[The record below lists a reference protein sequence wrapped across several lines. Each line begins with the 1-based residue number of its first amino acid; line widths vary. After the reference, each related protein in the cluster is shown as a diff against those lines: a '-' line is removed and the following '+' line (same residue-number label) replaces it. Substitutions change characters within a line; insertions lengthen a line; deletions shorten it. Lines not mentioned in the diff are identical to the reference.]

1 MADRLGA
8 EQTLKNDPTSRDI
21 RVSRFFSGWSCR
33 AGMADCRAKN
43 RVSRPLRKFLRRSLD
58 NVERSVMSQ
67 TANSQPPQIKSRI
80 GAILRAT
87 SGNFLEQFDF
97 FLFGFYAS
105 YIAKAFFPSENETA
119 ALLNT
124 FGVFWLGALMRPV
137 GAIVLGAYID
147 RIGRRLGLIVTLAIM
162 AAGTVIIT
170 ICPTY
175 ASIGVA
181 APVIVLIGRL
191 LQGFSAGVELGGVS
205 VYLSEIATPGNKG
218 FYTSF
223 QSSSQQ
229 VAIFVAAIIGYALNE
244 LVTGDS
250 FAFLAG
256 IEFAKWRIPFF
267 IGCLIIP
274 FIFFLRRTLE
284 ETPEFLAMKKHPSTS
299 EVFSSA
305 AVTGKIIVLGMMMAV
320 LTTTT
325 FYFVTVYTP
334 TFGKSVL
341 KLSSQD
347 ALLVTLLVAVT
358 NFIWNPVG
366 GAVSYRLGRKPV
378 LLAIACLS
386 LVTAYP
392 ALHWLVAAPTF
403 GKMLAVE
410 MMFSF
415 YFGVYSGTML
425 GALVEVV
432 PAHVRTTC
440 FSLAFALAAGL
451 FGTFT
456 PFASTWLIDHTGDKA
471 SPGFWLMCAATLGIV
486 AALVIYRGGKTIAT
500 RDVVPA

>member
-8 EQTLKNDPTSRDI
+8 EQTLKNDPTSGDI
-21 RVSRFFSGWSCR
+21 GVSRFFSGWSCR

-67 TANSQPPQIKSRI
+67 TANSRPPQIKSRV

-87 SGNFLEQFDF
+87 SGNFFEQFAF

-162 AAGTVIIT
+162 AVGTVFIAVT
-170 ICPTY
+170 PSY
-175 ASIGVA
+175 AAIGLA
-181 APVIVLIGRL
+181 APIIVLIGRL

-229 VAIFVAAIIGYALNE
+229 VAIFVAAIIGYVLNE
-244 LVTGDS
+244 SMPAATIAAWG
-250 FAFLAG
+250 
-256 IEFAKWRIPFF
+256 WRIPFF
-267 IGCLIIP
+267 VGCLIIP
-274 FIFFLRRTLE
+274 FIFVLRRTLE
-284 ETPEFLAMKKHPSTS
+284 ETPAFLAMKKHPTTS
-299 EVFSSA
+299 EVFASA
-305 AVTGKIIVLGMMMAV
+305 AINWKIILLGMMLAAM
-320 LTTTT
+320 TTVT

-334 TFGKSVL
+334 TFGKTVL
-341 KLSSQD
+341 KLSTRDS
-347 ALLVTLLVAVT
+347 LLVTLMAAVT

-366 GAVSYRLGRKPV
+366 GALSDRIGRKPV
-378 LLAIACLS
+378 LLAIAGLS
-386 LVTAYP
+386 FLTAYP
-392 ALHWLVAAPTF
+392 ALLWLTAAPTF
-403 GKMLAVE
+403 GKLLAVG
-410 MMFSF
+410 MMFSL

-425 GALVEVV
+425 GALVEIV

-440 FSLAFALAAGL
+440 FSLAFALAAAL

-456 PFASTWLIDHTGDKA
+456 PFAATTLIAMSGDKA
-471 SPGFWLMCAATLGIV
+471 SPGFWLMCAAASGFIAALAIYRSGAV
-486 AALVIYRGGKTIAT
+486 AAREAVA
-500 RDVVPA
+500 AQQA

>member
-1 MADRLGA
+1 MAGPA
-8 EQTLKNDPTSRDI
+8 ASTN
-21 RVSRFFSGWSCR
+21 
-33 AGMADCRAKN
+33 
-43 RVSRPLRKFLRRSLD
+43 
-58 NVERSVMSQ
+58 
-67 TANSQPPQIKSRI
+67 PPEIKSRI

-97 FLFGFYAS
+97 FLFGFYAAA
-105 YIAKAFFPSENETA
+105 IGKAFFPSSNETA
-119 ALLNT
+119 SLLNT
-124 FGVFWLGALMRPV
+124 FGMFWLGALMRPV

-147 RIGRRLGLIVTLAIM
+147 RIGRRKGLIVTLGIM
-162 AAGTVIIT
+162 AIGTVIIA
-170 ICPTY
+170 ICPAY
-175 ASIGVA
+175 ATIGIA
-181 APVIVLIGRL
+181 APIIGLLGRL

-205 VYLSEIATPGNKG
+205 VYLAEISTPGNRG

-229 VAIFVAAIIGYALNE
+229 VAIFVASIIGYILNQAMPPAM
-244 LVTGDS
+244 VADWG
-250 FAFLAG
+250 
-256 IEFAKWRIPFF
+256 WRIPFF
-267 IGCLIIP
+267 VGCLIIP
-274 FIFFLRRTLE
+274 LIFFLRRSLQ
-284 ETPEFLAMKKHPSTS
+284 ETPAFLAMKKHPKAN
-299 EVFSSA
+299 EVFASA
-305 AVTGKIIVLGMMMAV
+305 LANWRIVILGMMIAV

-341 KLSSQD
+341 KLSTQD

-358 NFIWNPVG
+358 NFFWNPVG
-366 GAVSYRLGRKPV
+366 GALSDRVGRKPV
-378 LLAIACLS
+378 LLTIACLS

-392 ALHWLVAAPTF
+392 ALHWRVAPPTF
-403 GKMLAVE
+403 GKLLAVE

-425 GALVEVV
+425 GALVEIV

-456 PFASTWLIDHTGDKA
+456 PFASTWLIEHTGDKA
-471 SPGFWLMCAATLGIV
+471 SPGYWLMCAATLGIV

-500 RDVVPA
+500 REAVPA

>member
-1 MADRLGA
+1 
-8 EQTLKNDPTSRDI
+8 
-21 RVSRFFSGWSCR
+21 
-33 AGMADCRAKN
+33 
-43 RVSRPLRKFLRRSLD
+43 
-58 NVERSVMSQ
+58 MSQ
-67 TANSQPPQIKSRI
+67 TTTQPPVIKSRL

-97 FLFGFYAS
+97 FLFGFYAPI
-105 YIAKAFFPSENETA
+105 IAKAFFPSQDETA
-119 ALLNT
+119 ALLNA

-137 GAIVLGAYID
+137 GAIVLGSYVD
-147 RIGRRLGLIVTLAIM
+147 RIGRRKGLIVTLGIM
-162 AAGTVIIT
+162 AAGTVIIA
-170 ICPTY
+170 ICPAY
-175 ASIGVA
+175 ATIGIA
-181 APVIVLIGRL
+181 APIIVLLGRL

-205 VYLSEIATPGNKG
+205 VYLAEISTPGNRG

-229 VAIFVAAIIGYALNE
+229 VAIFVASIIGYILNQAMPPAM
-244 LVTGDS
+244 VADWG
-250 FAFLAG
+250 
-256 IEFAKWRIPFF
+256 WRIPFF

-274 FIFFLRRTLE
+274 LIFFLRRTLE
-284 ETPEFLAMKKHPSTS
+284 ETPAFLAMKKHPTAS

-305 AVTGKIIVLGMMMAV
+305 LDNWRIVLLGMMIAV

-334 TFGKSVL
+334 TFGKNVL
-341 KLSSQD
+341 KLTTAD

-366 GAVSYRLGRKPV
+366 GALSDRIGRKPV
-378 LLAIACLS
+378 LLAIAGLS

-392 ALHWLVAAPTF
+392 ALHWLVESPTF

-425 GALVEVV
+425 GCLVEIV

-440 FSLAFALAAGL
+440 FSLAFALAAAL

-456 PFASTWLIDHTGDKA
+456 PFASTWLIEHTGNKA
-471 SPGFWLMCAATLGIV
+471 SPGFWLMFAAVLGIV
-486 AALVIYRGGKTIAT
+486 AALTVYRGGRQAVAAREPVTA
-500 RDVVPA
+500 

>member
-1 MADRLGA
+1 
-8 EQTLKNDPTSRDI
+8 
-21 RVSRFFSGWSCR
+21 
-33 AGMADCRAKN
+33 
-43 RVSRPLRKFLRRSLD
+43 
-58 NVERSVMSQ
+58 MSQ
-67 TANSQPPQIKSRI
+67 AASQQIPQLKSRI

-105 YIAKAFFPSENETA
+105 AIAKAFFPSTDETA
-119 ALLNT
+119 SLLNT

-147 RIGRRLGLIVTLAIM
+147 RIGRRQGLIVTLAIM
-162 AAGTVIIT
+162 AAGTVVIAF
-170 ICPTY
+170 CPTY

-181 APVIVLIGRL
+181 APVIVLLGRL

-229 VAIFVAAIIGYALNE
+229 VAIFVAAILGYLLSESMDAAT
-244 LVTGDS
+244 VTAWG
-250 FAFLAG
+250 
-256 IEFAKWRIPFF
+256 WRIPFF

-274 FIFFLRRTLE
+274 LIFFLRRTLE
-284 ETPEFLAMKKHPSTS
+284 ETPEFLAMKKHPSAS
-299 EVFSSA
+299 EVFASA
-305 AVTGKIIVLGMMMAV
+305 MANWRIVILGMMIAI

-334 TFGKSVL
+334 TFGKQVL
-341 KLSSQD
+341 KLSGAD
-347 ALLVTLLVAVT
+347 ALMVTVLVAVG

-366 GAVSYRLGRKPV
+366 GALSDRIGRKPV
-378 LLAIACLS
+378 LLTIAALS

-392 ALHWLVAAPTF
+392 ALHWLVAEPTF

-415 YFGVYSGTML
+415 YFGIYSGTML
-425 GALVEVV
+425 AALVEIV

-440 FSLAFALAAGL
+440 FSLAFSLAAAL

-456 PFASTWLIDHTGDKA
+456 PFASTWLIERTGDKA
-471 SPGFWLMCAATLGIV
+471 SPGFWLMFAAVLGII
-486 AALVIYRGGKTIAT
+486 AASTVYRGGKAMAT
-500 RDVVPA
+500 RQAVAT

>member
-1 MADRLGA
+1 
-8 EQTLKNDPTSRDI
+8 
-21 RVSRFFSGWSCR
+21 
-33 AGMADCRAKN
+33 
-43 RVSRPLRKFLRRSLD
+43 
-58 NVERSVMSQ
+58 MSQ
-67 TANSQPPQIKSRI
+67 TTSQPPQIKSRI

-105 YIAKAFFPSENETA
+105 AIAKAFFPSQNETA
-119 ALLNT
+119 ALLNA

-147 RIGRRLGLIVTLAIM
+147 RIGRRQGLIVTLGIM
-162 AAGTVIIT
+162 AIGTVVIAF
-170 ICPTY
+170 CPTY
-175 ASIGVA
+175 ATIGIA
-181 APVIVLIGRL
+181 APIIVLVGRL

-205 VYLSEIATPGNKG
+205 VYLAEIATPGNRG

-229 VAIFVAAIIGYALNE
+229 VAIFVASILGFVLSEMMPADTVADWG
-244 LVTGDS
+244 
-250 FAFLAG
+250 
-256 IEFAKWRIPFF
+256 WRIPFF
-267 IGCLIIP
+267 VGCLIIP
-274 FIFFLRRTLE
+274 VIFVLRRTLE
-284 ETPEFLAMKKHPSTS
+284 ETPEFLAMKKHPTAS
-299 EVFSSA
+299 EVFASA
-305 AVTGKIIVLGMMMAV
+305 LVNWRIVMLGMMIAV

-366 GAVSYRLGRKPV
+366 GAVSDRIGRKPV
-378 LLAIACLS
+378 LLTIAGLS
-386 LVTAYP
+386 FLTAYP
-392 ALHWLVAAPTF
+392 ALHWLVAEPTF
-403 GKMLAVE
+403 GKLLAVQ

-425 GALVEVV
+425 GCLVEIV

-440 FSLAFALAAGL
+440 FSLAFALAAAL

-456 PFASTWLIDHTGDKA
+456 PFASTWLIQHTGDKA
-471 SPGFWLMCAATLGIV
+471 SPGYWLMFAATLGII
-486 AALVIYRGGKTIAT
+486 AALAVYRGGRTIET
-500 RDVVPA
+500 REAVAA

>member
-1 MADRLGA
+1 LTRNLS
-8 EQTLKNDPTSRDI
+8 EQ
-21 RVSRFFSGWSCR
+21 
-33 AGMADCRAKN
+33 AN
-43 RVSRPLRKFLRRSLD
+43 RNGEKLA
-58 NVERSVMSQ
+58 MSQ
-67 TANSQPPQIKSRI
+67 TPI

-97 FLFGFYAS
+97 FLFGFYAQA
-105 YIAKAFFPSENETA
+105 IAKAFFPSENETA
-119 ALLNT
+119 ALLNA

-137 GAIVLGAYID
+137 GAVVLGAYID
-147 RIGRRLGLIVTLAIM
+147 RIGRRQGLIVTLGIM
-162 AAGTVIIT
+162 AIGTVVIAFCPSYAT
-170 ICPTY
+170 I
-175 ASIGVA
+175 GLA

-205 VYLSEIATPGNKG
+205 VYLSEISTPGNRG

-229 VAIFVAAIIGYALNE
+229 VAIFVAAIIGYALSE
-244 LVTGDS
+244 MMPAATVAAWG
-250 FAFLAG
+250 
-256 IEFAKWRIPFF
+256 WRIPFF

-274 FIFFLRRTLE
+274 FIFVLRRTLE
-284 ETPEFLAMKKHPSTS
+284 ETPEFLAMKKHPTAS
-299 EVFSSA
+299 EVFASA
-305 AVTGKIIVLGMMMAV
+305 VANWRIVVLGMMIAI

-334 TFGKSVL
+334 TFGKTVL
-341 KLSSQD
+341 KLTSHD

-366 GAVSYRLGRKPV
+366 GAISDRVGRKPV
-378 LLAIACLS
+378 LVTIATLS
-386 LVTAYP
+386 LLTAYP

-403 GKMLAVE
+403 GKLLAVQ

-425 GALVEVV
+425 GCLVEIV

-440 FSLAFALAAGL
+440 FSLAFALAAAL

-456 PFASTWLIDHTGDKA
+456 PFASTWLIQATGDKA
-471 SPGFWLMCAATLGIV
+471 SPGYWLMFAAVLGII
-486 AALVIYRGGKTIAT
+486 AALTVYRGGRTIEIREA
-500 RDVVPA
+500 VAA

>member
-1 MADRLGA
+1 
-8 EQTLKNDPTSRDI
+8 
-21 RVSRFFSGWSCR
+21 
-33 AGMADCRAKN
+33 
-43 RVSRPLRKFLRRSLD
+43 
-58 NVERSVMSQ
+58 MSQ
-67 TANSQPPQIKSRI
+67 TITSQPPQIKSRL

-105 YIAKAFFPSENETA
+105 AIAKAFFPAQDETA
-119 ALLNT
+119 ALLNA

-162 AAGTVIIT
+162 AAGTVIIAF
-170 ICPTY
+170 CPTY
-175 ASIGVA
+175 ATIGIA
-181 APVIVLIGRL
+181 APIIVLIGRL

-223 QSSSQQ
+223 QSASQQ
-229 VAIFVAAIIGYALNE
+229 VAIFVAAIIGYVLSEAMSPD
-244 LVTGDS
+244 VVAAWG
-250 FAFLAG
+250 
-256 IEFAKWRIPFF
+256 WRIPFF

-274 FIFFLRRTLE
+274 FIFLLRRTLE
-284 ETPEFLAMKKHPSTS
+284 ETPAFLAMKKHPTAS
-299 EVFSSA
+299 EVFASA
-305 AVTGKIIVLGMMMAV
+305 AANWRIILLGMMLAAM
-320 LTTTT
+320 TTVT

-334 TFGKSVL
+334 TFGKNVL
-341 KLSSQD
+341 KLSAQD
-347 ALLVTLLVAVT
+347 SLLVTLMVAVT

-366 GAVSYRLGRKPV
+366 GALSDRIGRKPV
-378 LLAIACLS
+378 LLAIAGLS
-386 LVTAYP
+386 FVTAYP
-392 ALHWLVAAPTF
+392 ALLWLTAAPSF

-410 MMFSF
+410 LMFSF

-440 FSLAFALAAGL
+440 FSLAFALAAAL

-456 PFASTWLIDHTGDKA
+456 PFAATMLIDKTGDRA
-471 SPGFWLMCAATLGIV
+471 SPGFWLMCAAASGII
-486 AALVIYRGGKTIAT
+486 AALAIYRGGRTIET
-500 RDVVPA
+500 REAVPA

>member
-1 MADRLGA
+1 
-8 EQTLKNDPTSRDI
+8 
-21 RVSRFFSGWSCR
+21 
-33 AGMADCRAKN
+33 
-43 RVSRPLRKFLRRSLD
+43 
-58 NVERSVMSQ
+58 MSQ
-67 TANSQPPQIKSRI
+67 SAPVQPPQIKSRL

-105 YIAKAFFPSENETA
+105 AIAKAFFPAQNETA

-137 GAIVLGAYID
+137 GAIILGAYID
-147 RIGRRLGLIVTLAIM
+147 RIGRRKGLIVTLAIM
-162 AAGTVIIT
+162 AVGTVT
-170 ICPTY
+170 IAFCPSY
-175 ASIGVA
+175 ATIGVA
-181 APVIVLIGRL
+181 APIIVLIGRL

-205 VYLSEIATPGNKG
+205 VYLAEISTPGNRG

-229 VAIFVAAIIGYALNE
+229 VAIFVAAIIGFILSEMMPADM
-244 LVTGDS
+244 VSSWG
-250 FAFLAG
+250 
-256 IEFAKWRIPFF
+256 WRIPFF

-274 FIFFLRRTLE
+274 FLFFLRRTLE
-284 ETPEFLAMKKHPSTS
+284 ETPEFLAMKKHPTAS
-299 EVFSSA
+299 EVFASA
-305 AVTGKIIVLGMMMAV
+305 LINWRIVVLGMMIAI

-334 TFGKSVL
+334 TFGKTVL
-341 KLSSQD
+341 KLSTQD

-366 GAVSYRLGRKPV
+366 GAVSDRLGRKPV
-378 LLAIACLS
+378 LLAIATLS

-425 GALVEVV
+425 ACLVEIV
-432 PAHVRTTC
+432 PKHVRTTC
-440 FSLAFALAAGL
+440 FSMAFALAAGL

-456 PFASTWLIDHTGDKA
+456 PFAATWLIQRTGDKA
-471 SPGFWLMCAATLGIV
+471 SPGYWLMCAAILGIIATLTV
-486 AALVIYRGGKTIAT
+486 YRGGKAMEVQDAIA
-500 RDVVPA
+500 A

>member
-1 MADRLGA
+1 MAPETTPDL
-8 EQTLKNDPTSRDI
+8 
-21 RVSRFFSGWSCR
+21 
-33 AGMADCRAKN
+33 
-43 RVSRPLRKFLRRSLD
+43 
-58 NVERSVMSQ
+58 
-67 TANSQPPQIKSRI
+67 PQIKSRI

-105 YIAKAFFPSENETA
+105 AIAKAFFPSTNETA
-119 ALLNT
+119 SLLNT

-147 RIGRRLGLIVTLAIM
+147 RIGRRRGLIVTLAIM
-162 AAGTVIIT
+162 AIGTVVIAFCPSYAT
-170 ICPTY
+170 IG
-175 ASIGVA
+175 IA
-181 APVIVLIGRL
+181 APIIVLLGRL

-205 VYLSEIATPGNKG
+205 VYLAEISTPGNRG

-229 VAIFVAAIIGYALNE
+229 VAIFVAAIVGFILSE
-244 LVTGDS
+244 LMPADVVSAWG
-250 FAFLAG
+250 
-256 IEFAKWRIPFF
+256 WRIPFF

-274 FIFFLRRTLE
+274 FIFLLRRTLE
-284 ETPEFLAMKKHPSTS
+284 ETPAFLAMKTHPTAS
-299 EVFSSA
+299 EVFASA
-305 AVTGKIIVLGMMMAV
+305 MANWRIVVLGMMMAV

-341 KLSSQD
+341 KLSTQD

-366 GAVSYRLGRKPV
+366 GAVSDRIGRKPV
-378 LLAIACLS
+378 LLTIACLA

-392 ALHWLVAAPTF
+392 ALNWLIAAPTF

-440 FSLAFALAAGL
+440 FSLAFALAAAL

-456 PFASTWLIDHTGDKA
+456 PFVSTWLIDKTGDKA
-471 SPGFWLMCAATLGIV
+471 SPGYWLMCAAALGII
-486 AALVIYRGGKTIAT
+486 AALVIYRGGKTIAVQNAVT
-500 RDVVPA
+500 A

>member
-1 MADRLGA
+1 
-8 EQTLKNDPTSRDI
+8 
-21 RVSRFFSGWSCR
+21 
-33 AGMADCRAKN
+33 
-43 RVSRPLRKFLRRSLD
+43 
-58 NVERSVMSQ
+58 MSQ
-67 TANSQPPQIKSRI
+67 PGSSEPPQIKSRI
-80 GAILRAT
+80 GAMLRAT

-105 YIAKAFFPSENETA
+105 AIAKAFFPSENETA
-119 ALLNT
+119 ALLNA
-124 FGVFWLGALMRPV
+124 FGVFWLGALMRPI

-147 RIGRRLGLIVTLAIM
+147 RIGRRQGLIVTLAIM
-162 AAGTVIIT
+162 AVGTVVIAF
-170 ICPTY
+170 CPSY
-175 ASIGVA
+175 ATIGVA

-205 VYLSEIATPGNKG
+205 VYLAEISTPGNRG

-229 VAIFVAAIIGYALNE
+229 VAIFVAASLGFLLNE
-244 LVTGDS
+244 TMPADMVAAWG
-250 FAFLAG
+250 
-256 IEFAKWRIPFF
+256 WRIPFF

-274 FIFFLRRTLE
+274 FIFMLRRTLE
-284 ETPEFLAMKKHPSTS
+284 ETPEFLKMKKHPSAR
-299 EVFSSA
+299 EVFASA
-305 AVTGKIIVLGMMMAV
+305 TANWRIVILGMMIAI

-334 TFGKSVL
+334 TFGKNVL
-341 KLSSQD
+341 KLTSRD

-366 GAVSYRLGRKPV
+366 GAVSDRLGRKPV
-378 LLAIACLS
+378 LLTIAALS
-386 LVTAYP
+386 FATAYP
-392 ALHWLVAAPTF
+392 ALHWLVADPTF

-425 GALVEVV
+425 GCLVEIV

-456 PFASTWLIDHTGDKA
+456 PFASTWLIGQTGDKA
-471 SPGFWLMCAATLGIV
+471 APGYWLMCAATLGII
-486 AALVIYRGGKTIAT
+486 AALTVYRGGRTIET
-500 RDVVPA
+500 REAVTA

>member
-1 MADRLGA
+1 
-8 EQTLKNDPTSRDI
+8 
-21 RVSRFFSGWSCR
+21 
-33 AGMADCRAKN
+33 
-43 RVSRPLRKFLRRSLD
+43 
-58 NVERSVMSQ
+58 MSQ
-67 TANSQPPQIKSRI
+67 VSTSQPPQIKSRI

-105 YIAKAFFPSENETA
+105 AIAKAFFPAENDAA

-124 FGVFWLGALMRPV
+124 FGVFWLGALMRPI

-147 RIGRRLGLIVTLAIM
+147 KIGRRLGLIVTLGIM
-162 AAGTVIIT
+162 AIGTVVIAF
-170 ICPTY
+170 CPTY

-181 APVIVLIGRL
+181 APIIVLAGRL

-205 VYLSEIATPGNKG
+205 VYLSEIATPGNRG

-229 VAIFVAAIIGYALNE
+229 VAIFVAALLGFGLSE
-244 LVTGDS
+244 LMPAATVAEWG
-250 FAFLAG
+250 
-256 IEFAKWRIPFF
+256 WRIPFF

-274 FIFFLRRTLE
+274 FIFALRRTLE
-284 ETPEFLAMKKHPSTS
+284 ETPAFLSMKKHPTTA
-299 EVFSSA
+299 EVFASA
-305 AVTGKIIVLGMMMAV
+305 AANWRIVLLGMLMAT
-320 LTTTT
+320 LTTVT

-334 TFGKSVL
+334 TFGKTVL
-341 KLSSQD
+341 KLTSHDS
-347 ALLVTLLVAVT
+347 LLVTLMVAVT

-366 GAVSYRLGRKPV
+366 GAVSDRIGRKPV
-378 LLAIACLS
+378 LLTIAILS
-386 LVTAYP
+386 LLTAYP
-392 ALHWLVAAPTF
+392 ALHWLIVAPTF

-456 PFASTWLIDHTGDKA
+456 PFASTWLIQHTGDKA
-471 SPGFWLMCAATLGIV
+471 SPGYWLMCAAACGIV
-486 AALVIYRGGKTIAT
+486 AALAIYRGGRTIAT

>member
-1 MADRLGA
+1 LVVLCGHGRLRHQE
-8 EQTLKNDPTSRDI
+8 EQLS
-21 RVSRFFSGWSCR
+21 
-33 AGMADCRAKN
+33 AGEKSFRIGHFEN
-43 RVSRPLRKFLRRSLD
+43 GEKFA
-58 NVERSVMSQ
+58 MSE
-67 TANSQPPQIKSRI
+67 TFTSQPPQIKSRL

-147 RIGRRLGLIVTLAIM
+147 RIGRRKGLIVTLAIM
-162 AAGTVIIT
+162 AVGTVT
-170 ICPTY
+170 IAVCPTY
-175 ASIGVA
+175 ATIGVA
-181 APVIVLIGRL
+181 APAIVLIGRL

-223 QSSSQQ
+223 QSASQQ
-229 VAIFVAAIIGYALNE
+229 VAIFVAAIIGFGLSEMMPASTVAE
-244 LVTGDS
+244 WG
-250 FAFLAG
+250 
-256 IEFAKWRIPFF
+256 WRIPFF

-284 ETPEFLAMKKHPSTS
+284 ETPAFLAMKKHPSTS

-305 AVTGKIIVLGMMMAV
+305 AVNWKIILLGMMLAAM
-320 LTTTT
+320 TTVT

-334 TFGKSVL
+334 TFGKTVL

-366 GAVSYRLGRKPV
+366 GALSDRIGRKPV
-378 LLAIACLS
+378 LLAIAGLS
-386 LVTAYP
+386 FVTAYP
-392 ALHWLVAAPTF
+392 ALLWLTAAPTF

-410 MMFSF
+410 LMFSL

-425 GALVEVV
+425 GALVEIV

-440 FSLAFALAAGL
+440 FSLAFALAAAL

-456 PFASTWLIDHTGDKA
+456 PFAATTLIAMTGDRA
-471 SPGFWLMCAATLGIV
+471 SPGFWLMCAAASGFI
-486 AALVIYRGGKTIAT
+486 AAIVIYRSGAVEAREAAVALQT
-500 RDVVPA
+500 